1 MKRIPLALAL
11 LGALVMA
18 MPALAGVCEEWNVLQ
33 REVRDGAVERKAAKL
48 KIVELHRQLLATYG
62 AQIKAGSFSFPLQG
76 YGPKSIGGVK
86 GNGFVAAGYN
96 FYDGNRHG
104 GHPAH
109 DIFIRDRNFDSLDD
123 ATGQPVQVLSV
134 TDGVVI
140 GTNPSWDYPSEI
152 RGGKYIWIFNPAQE
166 RYYYYAHLSQVN
178 VVPGQLVKAGEP
190 IALLGRTGKNA
201 YPHRSP
207 THVHF
212 MCLAFDGG
220 KMTPHNTYQ
229 ELLTAEL
236 HK

>member
-1 MKRIPLALAL
+1 MKRTPLALVL
-11 LGALVMA
+11 LGALVIA
-18 MPALAGVCEEWNVLQ
+18 LPALAGVCDDWNVLQ
-33 REVRDGAVERKAAKL
+33 REVRDGVIDRKAAKL
-48 KIVELHRQLLATYG
+48 KIVELHQTLLVTYG
-62 AQIKAGSFSFPLQG
+62 AQIKGTGFSFPLKG
-76 YGPKSIGGVK
+76 YGPKSIGGVR
-86 GNGFVAAGYN
+86 GNGHVAAGYN
-96 FYDGNRHG
+96 FYDGNKHG

-109 DIFIRDRNFDSLDD
+109 DIFIHDRNFDGLDD
-123 ATGQPVQVLSV
+123 ATGKPVEVLSV

-140 GTNPSWDYPSEI
+140 GTNPEWSYPSEI
-152 RGGKYIWIFNPAQE
+152 RGGKYVWIFNPAQE
-166 RYYYYAHLSQVN
+166 RYYYYAHLAQVN
-178 VVPGQLVKAGEP
+178 VVPGQLVKSGEP

-212 MCLAFDGG
+212 SCLDFNGG